1 MAYLPRARLNADE
14 KACLDYLCALHR
26 TTEKDLIPYLI
37 VQTAKAALDD
47 IKRQREELQVKLKKG
62 IDNAQSTSTGDSAP
76 ADGSGD
82 APAVPDV
89 SES

>member
-37 VQTAKAALDD
+37 VQTAKAAHEDM
-47 IKRQREELQVKLKKG
+47 KRQRALLEEKLKKG
-62 IDNAQSTSTGDSAP
+62 VENAQSTSTSDGTAPDSGA
-76 ADGSGD
+76 D
-82 APAVPDV
+82 APAVPV